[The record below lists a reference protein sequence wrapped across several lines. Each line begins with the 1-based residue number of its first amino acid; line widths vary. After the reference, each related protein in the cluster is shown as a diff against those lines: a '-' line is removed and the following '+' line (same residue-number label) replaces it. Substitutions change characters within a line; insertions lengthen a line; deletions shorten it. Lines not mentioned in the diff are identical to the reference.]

1 MDKPNVGYSFLKKEE
16 NSNIWYNMMNLEVV
30 MLSEIVTK
38 IQKVYKSIQIQK
50 VSQILCDPTY
60 MGHTEQSNS

>member
-1 MDKPNVGYSFLKKEE
+1 
-16 NSNIWYNMMNLEVV
+16 MNLEVI

>member
-60 MGHTEQSNS
+60 MGHIEQSNS

>member
-1 MDKPNVGYSFLKKEE
+1 
-16 NSNIWYNMMNLEVV
+16 MNLEVI

-60 MGHTEQSNS
+60 MGHIEQSNS

>member
-1 MDKPNVGYSFLKKEE
+1 MGYSFLKKEE

-60 MGHTEQSNS
+60 MGHIEQSNS